1 METGKVPFKSRRS
14 EVLTL
19 EVLSTAQQLSTIK
32 LHLKKEKTISR
43 HKTPFEKE
51 LLLPSGSV
59 VMAETNEMPAL

>member
-32 LHLKKEKTISR
+32 LHLKKTIIR